1 MVARPRLRKRRL
13 PTVDI
18 SAAALEANPYPVYRW
33 LREHAPVAVAPGI
46 EGRCLVTR
54 WSETEELLKD
64 DDRFVTPAHGPP
76 PGLRTIGGSMLFL
89 NGDEHARIRS
99 AMQPACQPRRASA
112 FAADAVVANADAL
125 LDALERDGEG
135 DLVGGFFE
143 PLAAAGVRGLLGL
156 DGVPV
161 DDLRHWLDAIVGYF
175 RGEPL
180 PRHAPD
186 ANARLDDALRSRV
199 QAARPDG
206 EPALLD
212 VMQAA
217 GLTDGEILANA
228 KVFAAAGMHEL
239 RDLMAHTL
247 LGLLTRPEQLA
258 ELRADAALA
267 RAAVEEGARWASPV
281 GMVGRLAATDV
292 ELNGVRVPA
301 GTLLSGIIAS
311 ANRDEARWTR
321 PDRFDLH
328 RDEGMHL
335 AFASGVHFCLG
346 AWLARAGG
354 AAALQH
360 LLERL
365 PRLRLREGG
374 GLAISGWRFRVV
386 HRLPAAWS

>member
-13 PTVDI
+13 PVVDV
-18 SAAALEANPYPVYRW
+18 SAAALDANPYPVYRW
-33 LREHAPVAVAPGI
+33 LREHAPVAVAPEI

-54 WSETEELLKD
+54 WSETEEVLKD
-64 DDRFVTPAHGPP
+64 DERFIAPAHRPP
-76 PGLRTIGGSMLFL
+76 PGLRTIGDSMLFL
-89 NGDEHARIRS
+89 NGEEHSRIRS
-99 AMQPACQPRRASA
+99 AMQPACQPRLASA
-112 FAADAVVANADAL
+112 FADTAVLASADAL
-125 LDALERDGEG
+125 LDALEADGEG
-135 DLVGGFFE
+135 DLAAGFFE
-143 PLAAAGVRGLLGL
+143 PLAAACVRTLVGL
-156 DGVPV
+156 DDVPR
-161 DDLRHWLDAIVGYF
+161 DDLRGWLDAIVGYF

-180 PRHAPD
+180 PRHAPE
-186 ANARLDDALRSRV
+186 ANARLDDALRARLR
-199 QAARPDG
+199 ARPGDA

-212 VMQAA
+212 AMQAA
-217 GLTDGEILANA
+217 GLTEDEILPNA

-247 LGLLTRPEQLA
+247 LGLLSRPEQLT
-258 ELRADAALA
+258 ELQVDPSLV

-281 GMVGRLAATDV
+281 GMVGRLAAADV
-292 ELNGVRVPA
+292 ELNGVRIPA
-301 GTLLSGIIAS
+301 GTLVSGIIAS
-311 ANRDEARWTR
+311 ANRDEARWTE
-321 PDRFDLH
+321 PARFDLH

-354 AAALQH
+354 AAGLQR

-365 PRLRLREGG
+365 PGLRIREGG